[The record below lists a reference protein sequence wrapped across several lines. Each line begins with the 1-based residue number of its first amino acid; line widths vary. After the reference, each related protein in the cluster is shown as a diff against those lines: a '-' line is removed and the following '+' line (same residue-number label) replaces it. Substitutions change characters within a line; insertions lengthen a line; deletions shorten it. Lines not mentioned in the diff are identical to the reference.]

1 MAKDI
6 QDLKR
11 LFKEIRERVEQ
22 AANRSEL
29 TELYKRA
36 IYPIMMTH
44 GGPADEDAHMAL
56 RRVTAEKEFGRVARL
71 INKQAK
77 KIGSEPNYSEK
88 WDELAANG
96 YRTEDENLLKPENG

>member
-11 LFKEIRERVEQ
+11 LFKEIREHVEQ
-22 AANRSEL
+22 ATNRSEL

-56 RRVTAEKEFGRVARL
+56 RRVTAEKEFGRAARL

-77 KIGSEPNYSEK
+77 KIGSEPNFSEK
-88 WDELAANG
+88 WDELATNG
-96 YRTEDENLLKPENG
+96 YRAEDENLLEPENG